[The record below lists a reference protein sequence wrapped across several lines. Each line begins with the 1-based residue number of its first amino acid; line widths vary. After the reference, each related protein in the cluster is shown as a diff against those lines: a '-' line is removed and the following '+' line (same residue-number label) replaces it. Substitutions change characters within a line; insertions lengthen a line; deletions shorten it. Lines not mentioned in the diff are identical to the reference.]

1 MPSVRTWYKTKGCC
15 ASECVT
21 IIIKTLFTWDY
32 WIFRFRNAILE
43 TVHAFCCFCGR
54 GGLFYGA
61 SFVICL
67 QGCCCKVRVIYSG
80 EKKKKNRFSCLP
92 GFIFTNFGDVQID
105 VGLQPYLPGSSSC
118 TNLLACQHS
127 PSLSSFPHPS
137 AVTLR
142 PVMLFSVFDC
152 PPCKLPDSRCSRILS
167 GHVSLPHLAS
177 L

>member
-1 MPSVRTWYKTKGCC
+1 MSIYIYKSESVYLLPSVRTWYKTKGCC

-21 IIIKTLFTWDY
+21 IIIKTLFTWNY

-80 EKKKKNRFSCLP
+80 EKKKEKQVLLSARFHLHK
-92 GFIFTNFGDVQID
+92 
-105 VGLQPYLPGSSSC
+105 LRRC
-118 TNLLACQHS
+118 TNRCWPAAIPPWIIFLYQSAC
-127 PSLSSFPHPS
+127 LSALPF
-137 AVTLR
+137 TLILPPPQCR
-142 PVMLFSVFDC
+142 HTEARDVVFR
-152 PPCKLPDSRCSRILS
+152 L
-167 GHVSLPHLAS
+167 
-177 L
+177 